1 MVAANIHYLGF
12 KDLRTIVRKVCFIE
26 DVKEM
31 ETMLDFYHDLG
42 IIVKHR
48 NTVILQSQW
57 LIDIFRK
64 LITIPHF
71 NDMVISK

>member
-1 MVAANIHYLGF
+1 MVAANIQYLGL
-12 KDLRTIVRKVCFIE
+12 KDLRTIVQKVCFIE
-26 DVKEM
+26 DEKEM
-31 ETMLDFYHDLG
+31 DTMLDFYHDLG

-48 NTVILQSQW
+48 NTVILRSQW

-71 NDMVISK
+71 NDMVI

>member
-1 MVAANIHYLGF
+1 MVAANIHYLGL

-64 LITIPHF
+64 LITVAHF